1 MLHKNTVSHA
11 MWELMKRLMKDALL
25 KDFVLVGGT
34 ALSLKIGHRMS
45 VDIDLF
51 TVDNFDARKILRHL
65 ELSYGAETSHHNTNS
80 IMTFINDIKV
90 DLVSHKYPQIEPA
103 EIIENVRII
112 SIEDIG
118 AMKLHAIVQSG
129 KRYKDFVDMYH
140 LLEHNSLQTYL
151 NAHQKKYD
159 TNPSIARNGLLYHD
173 SIISFQGVETPDG
186 NEIKWDV
193 VKERLRKANI
203 NINAQFKSIGKERK
217 NINPAPSKRRGS
229 RL

>member
-1 MLHKNTVSHA
+1 
-11 MWELMKRLMKDALL
+11 MWELMQRLMKDEVL

-51 TVDNFDARKILRHL
+51 TVNNFDVQATLRYL
-65 ELSYGAETSHHNTNS
+65 ENNYGAETSKCNTNS
-80 IMTFINDIKV
+80 IMTFIDNIKV
-90 DLVSHKYPQIEPA
+90 DLVSHKYPKVQPVET
-103 EIIENVRII
+103 IENVRII

-118 AMKLHAIVQSG
+118 ALKLHAIVQSG
-129 KRYKDFVDMYH
+129 KRYKDFVDMYY
-140 LLEHNSLQTYL
+140 LLEHNPLQTYL
-151 NAHQKKYD
+151 SAYYNKYD

-186 NEIKWDV
+186 EEIKWDV

-203 NINAQFKSIGKERK
+203 NIGAQFKSPDKQDE
-217 NINPAPSKRRGS
+217 NINPAPTKRRGF
-229 RL
+229 RM